1 MDRHEE
7 HDGAI
12 TRARWR
18 LQGLALDLASEAF
31 GDSAVER
38 HARYDRDQL
47 PEHAPAPLA
56 GVWAAHQL
64 SRCARGEIISHVR
77 RAREAGH
84 SWVEI
89 SRTLEFKPEDGRTAA
104 EAAYEHMTGS
114 AASWSPHRPSFVW
127 RCAACVCV
135 ISDRGPYE
143 RHPGD
148 NESGHAE
155 DCSRLAAEV
164 KRWRASCDGQE
175 AEDLPLPAARPER
188 RSAS

>member
-1 MDRHEE
+1 MVS
-7 HDGAI
+7 
-12 TRARWR
+12 
-18 LQGLALDLASEAF
+18 Q
-31 GDSAVER
+31 
-38 HARYDRDQL
+38 
-47 PEHAPAPLA
+47 
-56 GVWAAHQL
+56 
-64 SRCARGEIISHVR
+64 VR

-84 SWVEI
+84 SWEEVG
-89 SRTLEFKPEDGRTAA
+89 RTLAFKPDADRTVA
-104 EAAYEHMTGS
+104 EAAYEQMTGS
-114 AASWSPHRPSFVW
+114 ATSWSSHGPLFVW
-127 RCAACVCV
+127 RCTACVRV

-143 RHPGD
+143 RHPAD